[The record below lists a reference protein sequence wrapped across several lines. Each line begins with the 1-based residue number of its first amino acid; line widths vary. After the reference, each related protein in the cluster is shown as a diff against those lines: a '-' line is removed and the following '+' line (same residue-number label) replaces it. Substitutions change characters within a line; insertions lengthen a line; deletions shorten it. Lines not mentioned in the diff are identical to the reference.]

1 MSAGTPNSD
10 ADDRG
15 GDDRGDDVDRLAGE
29 YVLGTLS
36 DASRQGV
43 ARRMATDAHLAARVQ
58 AWEARLHPMTAL
70 VEPVQPDAATW
81 PRIAESVAAD
91 VAERVS
97 ETGERIGATG
107 IADRGQRVPPPVRAD
122 RGRPRW
128 WEALSV
134 WRGMALGASACA
146 VVLAVLLGRQLLQ
159 PPPAPRYVVVLAE
172 PRDKTP
178 GWLIQASTARNIT
191 LIPLGAQAAPPD
203 RALQFWTKADDW
215 TGPVSLG
222 LVQPGQRVE
231 IPFDK
236 LPALQPNQLFEITLE
251 PATGSPIGKPTG
263 PILYIGRALKVS

>member
-1 MSAGTPNSD
+1 MSAGPPDSNHN
-10 ADDRG
+10 APHDDHDG
-15 GDDRGDDVDRLAGE
+15 HDDEIDRLAGE

-43 ARRMATDAHLAARVQ
+43 VRRMATDARLAARVQ

-81 PRIAESVAAD
+81 PRIEKSL
-91 VAERVS
+91 AERV
-97 ETGERIGATG
+97 GY
-107 IADRGQRVPPPVRAD
+107 RVPPPVRAD

-128 WEALSV
+128 WEALPV
-134 WRGMALGASACA
+134 WRGFALGASACA
-146 VVLAVLLGRQLLQ
+146 VVLAVLLGRQILQ
-159 PPPAPRYVVVLAE
+159 PPPTPRYVVVLAE

-178 GWLIQASTARNIT
+178 GWLIQASTTRKIT

-251 PATGSPIGKPTG
+251 PATGSPIGRPTG